1 MNLSQSGDGNSW
13 CYSPDHGQ
21 LCQVIEVQTL
31 WGETI
36 CRVWLPGR
44 DSVVRIPASRLKS
57 IESAG
62 TGSPDDIAYVAA
74 AARVADAL
82 TQDVLL
88 APIESSVIPLPHQI
102 RALSRAIA
110 NDRVRYLLADEV
122 GLGKTIE
129 AGLIMRELKLRG
141 LVKRTLVIT
150 PKGLVSQW
158 VSEMRTHF
166 NEQFQLVLP
175 EDIKTLSRISAVP
188 GSEFRVPDAE
198 DSQPATR
205 NSWTLFSQV
214 VVPMDSVKPLDKR
227 RGWTAAQVG
236 EHNRERFEDLISA
249 GWDLVI
255 VDEAHRLG
263 GSTDQVA
270 RFKLGQGLSEA
281 APYLLL
287 LSATPHQGKTD
298 AFHRLVSLIDAK
310 AFPNISSVTRERV
323 QPYVIRTEKRR
334 AIDADGKP
342 LFKPRLTQLAP
353 VSWGE
358 RHRNQQFLY
367 EAVTE
372 YVREGYNQAMRE
384 KRSYIGF
391 LMILMQR
398 LVVSSTSAI
407 RTTLERRLEA
417 LTAPQEQLTL
427 FPIISDEEWA
437 DLDGQEQIEL
447 LLRTRLKALKNER
460 AEVKLL
466 LDAAARCEQIGP
478 DAKAEA
484 LLDWL
489 YRLQSEEGDPE
500 LKALV
505 FTEFVPTQDMLRRF
519 LIERGFSVA
528 CLNGSMDMEERKRVQ
543 QAFAGDA
550 RILISTEAG
559 GEGLNLQFCHVV
571 INYDI
576 PWNPMRLEQR
586 IGRVDRIGQTHA
598 VRAVNFV
605 FEGSVEH
612 RVREVLEQKLAV
624 IFEEFGIDK
633 TGDVLDSA
641 QAGQIFDEM
650 YVDAILNPE
659 KVEDSVETV
668 VASLQEQAREAR
680 TTASVLG
687 ATEDLEPGEAQRLLT
702 HPLPH
707 WIERMTVSYLKA
719 HGGQAEK
726 KNQRWNLTWTDG
738 EVFENMVFTSKEAER
753 FPVARHLTLEEP
765 KIRGLAMRLPR
776 FVPGQP
782 VPIVS
787 IPGLTKEVQGIWS
800 LWRIA
805 IASMEWNRRRIMPL
819 FLADSGVIY
828 MPTARYVWDQLL
840 SSSTHVRSIL
850 DAAVSQA
857 AFAKL
862 QSAAEEHGKPIYE
875 ALIQEHRSRITR
887 EREKADYA
895 FTARRKT
902 IDRIGLPQV
911 RNYRLN
917 LLAQEEQSF
926 KKQLDQKAHAYPEMA
941 PLLVIRVEGGDHE

>member
-1 MNLSQSGDGNSW
+1 M
-13 CYSPDHGQ
+13 
-21 LCQVIEVQTL
+21 
-31 WGETI
+31 
-36 CRVWLPGR
+36 
-44 DSVVRIPASRLKS
+44 
-57 IESAG
+57 
-62 TGSPDDIAYVAA
+62 
-74 AARVADAL
+74 
-82 TQDVLL
+82 
-88 APIESSVIPLPHQI
+88 
-102 RALSRAIA
+102 
-110 NDRVRYLLADEV
+110 
-122 GLGKTIE
+122 
-129 AGLIMRELKLRG
+129 
-141 LVKRTLVIT
+141 
-150 PKGLVSQW
+150 
-158 VSEMRTHF
+158 
-166 NEQFQLVLP
+166 
-175 EDIKTLSRISAVP
+175 
-188 GSEFRVPDAE
+188 
-198 DSQPATR
+198 
-205 NSWTLFSQV
+205 FSQV
-214 VVPMDSVKPLDKR
+214 VVPMDLVKPLDKR
-227 RGWTAAQVG
+227 RGWSAAQVS

-281 APYLLL
+281 APYFLM

-298 AFHRLVSLIDAK
+298 AFHRLVSLIDAQE
-310 AFPNISSVTRERV
+310 FPDVGSVTRERV
-323 QPYVIRTEKRR
+323 QPHVIRTEKRR
-334 AIDADGKP
+334 AIDANGKP
-342 LFKPRLTQLAP
+342 LFKPRRTQLGP
-353 VSWGE
+353 VSWEE
-358 RHRNQQFLY
+358 RHRNQQHLY

-417 LTAPQEQLTL
+417 LAAPQEQLTL
-427 FPIISDEEWA
+427 FPLTSEEEWA
-437 DLDGQEQIEL
+437 DLDGQEQIDV

-466 LDAAARCEQIGP
+466 LEAAARCEQIGP

-489 YRLQSEEGDPE
+489 YRLQSEESDPE

-505 FTEFVPTQDMLRRF
+505 FTEFVPTQEMLRLF
-519 LIERGFSVA
+519 LTERGFSVV

-543 QAFAGDA
+543 EAFAKDV
-550 RILISTEAG
+550 RILISTDAG

-586 IGRVDRIGQTHA
+586 IGRVDRIGQAHA

-641 QAGQIFDEM
+641 QAGHMFDEM
-650 YVDAILNPE
+650 YVEAILNPE
-659 KVEDSVETV
+659 KVEDSVESV
-668 VASLQEQAREAR
+668 VARLQEQAREAR
-680 TTASVLG
+680 TTAAVLG

-707 WIERMTVSYLKA
+707 WVERMTVSYLKA
-719 HGGQAEK
+719 HGGQVERRS
-726 KNQRWNLTWTDG
+726 QGWNLTWPDG
-738 EVFENMVFTSKEAER
+738 ETYENVVFTSKEAER
-753 FPVARHLTLEEP
+753 LPATRHLTLEEP
-765 KIRGLAMRLPR
+765 KVRGLAMRLPR
-776 FVPGQP
+776 FAPGQP

-787 IPGLTKEVQGIWS
+787 IPGLSEEVQGVWS

-805 IASMEWNRRRIMPL
+805 IATMEWNRRRIMPL
-819 FLADSGVIY
+819 FLADNGMVY
-828 MPTARYVWDQLL
+828 MPTARHVWDQLL
-840 SSSTHVRSIL
+840 ATSTHVWSVMETS
-850 DAAVSQA
+850 VSQA
-857 AFAKL
+857 AFEKL
-862 QSAAEEHGKPIYE
+862 QSTAEEYGKPVYE
-875 ALIQEHRSRITR
+875 ALVQEHRGRIAR

-895 FTARRKT
+895 FAARRKT
-902 IDRIGLPQV
+902 VERIGLPQV

-917 LLAQEEQSF
+917 LLSQEERSF
-926 KKQLDQKAHAYPEMA
+926 QEQLDQKAHAYPEMV
-941 PLLVIRVEGGDHE
+941 PLLMVRVEGGGHE